1 MNAKR
6 VFLIILDSYGI
17 GDAKDAK
24 DFGDE
29 GSNTLKTIISSK
41 EYNTPNMAN
50 IGLFNIDGIDF
61 KEGVGRPIGS
71 YGRLEEASMGKDTTI
86 GHWEIA
92 GIISDSPLP
101 TYPNGFPD
109 YILNEFKEK
118 TGKNVICN
126 KPYSGTEV
134 IKDYG
139 NEHIKTGDL
148 IVYTSADSVFQI
160 AAHEDIVPI
169 EKLYEY
175 CHIARDILKG
185 KDGVGRVIAR
195 PFEGEYPFKRTPR
208 RHDYSLLP
216 PKDTMLDYLE
226 KANLD
231 TIGIGKIYD
240 IFAGKGISETTSIVN
255 NVDGMEKTI
264 ALQDKD
270 FTGLAFINL
279 VDFDMVYGHRNDIEG
294 YAKAATKFDNQ
305 LGEFINN
312 MKDDD
317 VLIITADHGCDPGF
331 KGTDHSREDVLL
343 LVYGKSIKENNSL
356 GTRNS
361 FADVAKTILDM
372 FNVENNI
379 DGTSFLNDI
388 LK

>member
-1 MNAKR
+1 MNIKR

-109 YILNEFKEK
+109 YILDEFKEK

-331 KGTDHSREDVLL
+331 KGTDHSREDVPL
-343 LVYGKSIKENNSL
+343 LVYGKKIKENNSL